1 MVGLSQNFT
10 IVKNMRSDES
20 RTTLE
25 LFRAEKRGPT
35 RTLNDRKK
43 TNSVISQKR
52 TAICHSCEE
61 QCTYIPVKHTVQIHS
76 LDFSLHTPSLKSGFP
91 RKIPRIPIVI
101 RYFPGSKI
109 NVNATNKRTRR
120 DLKQIK

>member
-1 MVGLSQNFT
+1 
-10 IVKNMRSDES
+10 MRSDES

-25 LFRAEKRGPT
+25 LFRAEKR
-35 RTLNDRKK
+35 LQNAHLIVEKWQ
-43 TNSVISQKR
+43 IQL
-52 TAICHSCEE
+52 AICHSCEE
-61 QCTYIPVKHTVQIHS
+61 QCTYIHVKHTVQIHS

-91 RKIPRIPIVI
+91 RKIPRITMVI
-101 RYFPGSKI
+101 RYFPGSKT